1 MHDLVK
7 EILIDAEP
15 ETIWP
20 FLVERDRILEWQ
32 GTDAEVDARPGG
44 AFRVLIAGQ
53 HQSAGEFVELVPNEK
68 VVYTFGWDMEGNPI
82 TPGST
87 RIEITLHPEGSKTR
101 VRLLHSGLPDAQAV
115 TDHGTGWGHYLERL
129 TAAATGGTNP
139 LDVPFEPAG
148 SLS

>member
-1 MHDLVK
+1 MPDLVK

-15 ETIWP
+15 ATIFP
-20 FLVERDRILEWQ
+20 FLV
-32 GTDAEVDARPGG
+32 DAERHLLWEGTEVELDPRPGG
-44 AFRVLIAGQ
+44 TYRVLIAGQ
-53 HQSAGEFVELVPNEK
+53 HQSAGEFLEVVPNEK

-87 RIEITLHPEGSKTR
+87 TVEITLHPEGTKTR
-101 VRLLHSGLPDAQAV
+101 LRLVHRDLPDDQAV

-129 TAAATGGTNP
+129 DTVATGGTNP
-139 LDVPFEPAG
+139 PDVPSEEAG